1 MNIGILPMLL
11 GIGIDYGIYI
21 VHRVRIQGTLNVH
34 QAVHDTG
41 TAITLSAVT
50 TQVGFGTLALSTNQG
65 LASVGLVVLVGIT
78 ACLVASLCTLPAAL
92 QVWLTGHTRLTQG

>member
-1 MNIGILPMLL
+1 MLL